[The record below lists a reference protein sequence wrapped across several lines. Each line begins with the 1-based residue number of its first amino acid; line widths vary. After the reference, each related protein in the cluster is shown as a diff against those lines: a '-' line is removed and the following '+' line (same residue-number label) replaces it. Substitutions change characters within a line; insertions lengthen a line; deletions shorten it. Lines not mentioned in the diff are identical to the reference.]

1 MRGRTEKMLK
11 EAILSTSTSV
21 QKEGKRSFRHEAEAP
36 CCTGEAHEGAYC
48 PHAAHRHCVEQ
59 VSMFSHRG
67 ACSAVVDEA
76 WRKHSPWVSPKGY
89 LRLELQPMGSNL
101 WWGRRAGV
109 AAIHGEPYGEVHP
122 WKVGPVA
129 YRVILRQFLE
139 SCSLSKAHV
148 ESDGEGQCPMVGM
161 PHWRRVKMRQ
171 KRVEGERWFY
181 FAFSSHCSKRLW
193 VVNKLH
199 LSCAEAVLSM
209 TVTEE
214 WYPLSPYLSPWT
226 FPTVFSPPV
235 LLGRESESSA
245 TNCS

>member
-139 SCSLSKAHV
+139 SCSLWEAHV
-148 ESDGEGQCPMVGM
+148 GSVSEGLHSIVGI
-161 PHWRRVKMRQ
+161 PHWSKDREWLCRNSRDYGLASAPIPHPPAPSWSEKE
-171 KRVEGERWFY
+171 VE
-181 FAFSSHCSKRLW
+181 
-193 VVNKLH
+193 
-199 LSCAEAVLSM
+199 
-209 TVTEE
+209 
-214 WYPLSPYLSPWT
+214 
-226 FPTVFSPPV
+226 
-235 LLGRESESSA
+235 ESEVMLSLRR
-245 TNCS
+245 CREVGKCF